1 MHLGNLAGSGHRNR
15 TAGNLKFLIVLAEKR
30 VQNEAPIVMEIETFW
45 RLRASAQIETVTRE
59 NGAHRRHAR
68 APVPGDGLVG
78 FVTVGRGVSV
88 HRADCTNIT
97 ALGENPERMIEV
109 IWDPSTAG
117 SFTVWIQVEALD
129 RPKLLR
135 DVTAIIGD
143 QGANIVAS
151 SSSSSPDRIAILRYE
166 VELGDTEQLE
176 RLLADLRG
184 AAGVMDAFRL
194 ITT

>member
-1 MHLGNLAGSGHRNR
+1 MNSRVVKYIWVGILTFGVLAGPARSDSIPSYYDRYY
-15 TAGNLKFLIVLAEKR
+15 FLS
-30 VQNEAPIVMEIETFW
+30 APPSTW
-45 RLRASAQIETVTRE
+45 
-59 NGAHRRHAR
+59 
-68 APVPGDGLVG
+68 GDGLVG